1 MNKVSFYGDMIYAD
15 GWFAYIEKNGKNSP
29 LTREDA
35 RKVELEYRSYNA
47 SMDIDR
53 GGMPPQ
59 IAYNARGLIW
69 NDAKNALE
77 VKGSYWV
84 DGLAQAAQDAVIRD
98 ELVIPESVG
107 GYKMNHIYRDSF
119 QSLSIEKLVIPESV
133 TAVASG
139 AFSECY
145 YLKDVQFGSHLDIA
159 SNAFYNCPFI
169 SFESGICYIGNT
181 LFKATDSVNK
191 NLVIPSNVTS
201 ISDRAFE
208 NNKTIESVRI
218 PEDCKHIGFKAFC
231 GCLLLKEVTFAGT
244 VDEIGESA
252 FENCPQLEKVEL
264 HEGLK
269 VVPRCLFKDCKKLA
283 EATIPAS
290 VIKVGLRA
298 FLGTEIEKRFVD
310 SEDDCLYVSDWL
322 IDIKDNCRPELVVRE
337 GTVGIAESS
346 CYHSN
351 RQRNFRK
358 VILPQSV
365 KYLNAWALTHS
376 KLEKLSLG
384 AVEDIDLDAI
394 RGNKCSEVHI
404 PETCKRLT
412 YWNFMDCPNIK
423 DIYFHGANTF
433 IEWPAITDRR
443 DKASIRV
450 HGYLGSTAEAYCK
463 EYGEKYNLIFK
474 VIE

>member
-59 IAYNARGLIW
+59 IAYEARGLIW

-77 VKGSYWV
+77 VRGSYWV
-84 DGLAQAAQDAVIRD
+84 DGLAPAAQDAVIRD

-133 TAVASG
+133 TSVASG

-208 NNKTIESVRI
+208 NNRTIESVRI
-218 PEDCKHIGFKAFC
+218 SEDCKHIGFKAFC
-231 GCLLLKEVTFAGT
+231 SCLLLKEVTFAGT

-252 FENCPQLEKVEL
+252 FENCPQIERVALP
-264 HEGLK
+264 EGLK
-269 VVPRCLFKDCKKLA
+269 ALPRNLFKDCSKLTDV
-283 EATIPAS
+283 TIPAS
-290 VIKVGLRA
+290 VTKVGMRA
-298 FLGTEIEKRFVD
+298 FSGTDIEKRFLASD
-310 SEDDCLYVSDWL
+310 EDCLYVSGWL
-322 IDIKDNCRPELVVRE
+322 IDIKSACSTEIMVRE
-337 GTVGIAESS
+337 GTVGIAENPNH
-346 CYHSN
+346 YN
-351 RQRNFRK
+351 EGKRNFRK
-358 VILPQSV
+358 VSLPQSF
-365 KYLNAWALTHS
+365 KYLNAWSLTNS
-376 KLEKLSLG
+376 NLEVLDLG

-394 RGNKCSEVHI
+394 RGNKCREVHI
-404 PETCKRLT
+404 PATCKRLT

-423 DIYFHGANTF
+423 DIYFHSPTTF

-443 DKASIRV
+443 DKACIRV